1 MSRALAV
8 FHGHF
13 GRATVYQLNRP
24 FNVHAHREGHL
35 IFHIGGT
42 PGCVEVLERP
52 NLLCEDTVVAVN
64 PWEPHNFLP
73 KDLANGALF
82 LVLYV
87 NAEWFA
93 GVRGL
98 RFGCTKFQRTATLDR
113 NIRAAAAM
121 VCGAPSLN
129 GLDGE
134 LRSLIDACHEE
145 SWRQADASPD
155 GRAGAAVT
163 DFRVR
168 KSIRLLAEGVG
179 AEIELDAIAREA
191 GLSRPH
197 FYKLFRTQTGITPH
211 LYVHAA
217 DGKSAGLAGDDRGV
231 DRRHRLR
238 SRLFVAER
246 IHALLRCQCR
256 HGANGLSACRQGPE
270 GLTGQAGARKDTDD
284 QVRAAQTGRMAA
296 EAAGKRPS
304 RQGRTRADMA
314 SNVSPHRRA
323 PAGAGQRLARTPALI
338 ERGWRP

>member
-42 PGCVEVLERP
+42 PGCVEVLDQPQSAR
-52 NLLCEDTVVAVN
+52 EDTVVAVN

-73 KDLANGALF
+73 KDLAGGAIF

-98 RFGCTKFQRTATLDR
+98 RFGCTTFHRTATLDR
-113 NIRAAAAM
+113 NVRQAAAM
-121 VCGAPSLN
+121 ICGAPSLKS
-129 GLDGE
+129 LDGE
-134 LRSLIDACHEE
+134 LRNLIDACHEE
-145 SWRQADASPD
+145 SWRQADAAPE
-155 GRAGAAVT
+155 GHAGAEVT

-168 KSIRLLAEGVG
+168 KSIKLLAESVG

-197 FYKLFRTQTGITPH
+197 FYKLFRTQTGVTPH
-211 LYVHAA
+211 LYVNTLL
-217 DGKSAGLAGDDRGV
+217 DGKSAGFAGGHRGV

-246 IHALLRCQCR
+246 VHALLRRQCR
-256 HGANGLSACRQGPE
+256 HGANGLSARRQGPA
-270 GLTGQAGARKDTDD
+270 GPDRQAGARKDTGD
-284 QVRAAQTGRMAA
+284 QVAVAQTDRMTADA
-296 EAAGKRPS
+296 DGERPS
-304 RQGRTRADMA
+304 RQGGQGPAW
-314 SNVSPHRRA
+314 RRKF
-323 PAGAGQRLARTPALI
+323 
-338 ERGWRP
+338 